1 MIKEAINIDPR
12 EISPLMNPDME
23 LINSLREKLPEAL
36 ITTYTYDVRG
46 NVTSI
51 TEPDGLKTTFEYDA
65 LDRLI
70 AIKDH
75 AGNLI
80 ESYDYHYKN

>member
-36 ITTYTYDVRG
+36 ITNILMMSEG
-46 NVTSI
+46 M
-51 TEPDGLKTTFEYDA
+51 
-65 LDRLI
+65 
-70 AIKDH
+70 
-75 AGNLI
+75 
-80 ESYDYHYKN
+80 

>member
-23 LINSLREKLPEAL
+23 LNSLREKLPEAL